1 MKSHLTYPI
10 YSGNCGVPSGAP
22 HAIAFRRKRV
32 MTEQIPAAATDEQ
45 QEQQRGFSRYQSFLI
60 ALLAFAQFTII
71 LDFIIMSPLAP
82 S

>member
-1 MKSHLTYPI
+1 
-10 YSGNCGVPSGAP
+10 
-22 HAIAFRRKRV
+22 
-32 MTEQIPAAATDEQ
+32 MTEQIAAAPIEEQ
-45 QEQQRGFSRYQSFLI
+45 PEQERGFSRYQSFLI